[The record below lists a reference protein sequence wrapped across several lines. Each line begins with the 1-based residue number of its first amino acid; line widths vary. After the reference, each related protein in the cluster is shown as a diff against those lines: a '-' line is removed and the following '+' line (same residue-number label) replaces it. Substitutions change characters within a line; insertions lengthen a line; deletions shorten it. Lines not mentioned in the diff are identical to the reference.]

1 MRKKLEIGDL
11 SENCIV
17 INYAIWILVTK
28 YFCICL
34 IVCMITYQ
42 NMIKRIQK

>member
-28 YFCICL
+28 LFLYLFDR
-34 IVCMITYQ
+34 VYDYVS
-42 NMIKRIQK
+42 KYD